1 MYGNHYGGYQP
12 YYPMQGGV
20 PDQLSQLRMQQVPQV
35 APNQGNSGLVWV
47 QGEAGAK
54 SFLVAPGTTVMLMD
68 SESPVFYLKSAD
80 QSGMPMPLRIF
91 DFTERSASQHN
102 EVKPHPDFDPSIYIT
117 RKEFDERMS
126 ILTKKAEVIDA

>member
-1 MYGNHYGGYQP
+1 MYGNHYGGYP
-12 YYPMQGGV
+12 SYYPIQGNV
-20 PDQLSQLRMQQVPQV
+20 PDQLSQLRMQQ
-35 APNQGNSGLVWV
+35 APLTAPSQGNSGLVWV

-91 DFTERSASQHN
+91 DFTERSAAHTDAKQHP
-102 EVKPHPDFDPSIYIT
+102 EFDPSIYIT

-126 ILTKKAEVIDA
+126 MLTKKEEVTDA

>member
-1 MYGNHYGGYQP
+1 
-12 YYPMQGGV
+12 
-20 PDQLSQLRMQQVPQV
+20 MQQVPTT
-35 APNQGNSGLVWV
+35 ATPPQGNSGLVWV

-91 DFTERSASQHN
+91 DFTERSATHT
-102 EVKPHPDFDPSIYIT
+102 ETKPQTDFDPSIYIT

-126 ILTKKAEVIDA
+126 MLTKKSEVIDA

>member
-1 MYGNHYGGYQP
+1 MYGNHYGGYP
-12 YYPMQGGV
+12 SYYPMQGNV
-20 PDQLSQLRMQQVPQV
+20 PDQLSQLRMQQVPPT
-35 APNQGNSGLVWV
+35 ATPPQGNSGLVWV

-91 DFTERSASQHN
+91 DFTERSATHT
-102 EVKPHPDFDPSIYIT
+102 ETKPQTEFDPSIYIT

-126 ILTKKAEVIDA
+126 MLTKKAEVIDA

>member
-1 MYGNHYGGYQP
+1 MYGNYYGGYP
-12 YYPMQGGV
+12 SYYPMQGNV
-20 PDQLSQLRMQQVPQV
+20 PDQLSQLRMQQ
-35 APNQGNSGLVWV
+35 APTTAQQSNSGLVWV

-91 DFTERSASQHN
+91 DFTERSATHT
-102 EVKPHPDFDPSIYIT
+102 EAKPQTDFDPSIYIT

-126 ILTKKAEVIDA
+126 MLTKKPEVTDA

>member
-1 MYGNHYGGYQP
+1 MYGNYYGGYP
-12 YYPMQGGV
+12 SYYPMQGGV
-20 PDQLSQLRMQQVPQV
+20 PDQLSHLRMQQSQQV
-35 APNQGNSGLVWV
+35 ALPSQGNNGLVWV

-91 DFTERSASQHN
+91 DFTERLNAQPT
-102 EVKPHPDFDPSIYIT
+102 EAKPNGFDPDLFVT
-117 RKEFDERMS
+117 RKEFDEKIAM
-126 ILTKKAEVIDA
+126 LAKEENNA

>member
-1 MYGNHYGGYQP
+1 MYGNHYGGYP
-12 YYPMQGGV
+12 SYYPMQGNV
-20 PDQLSQLRMQQVPQV
+20 PDQLSQLRMQQAPTPAPQ
-35 APNQGNSGLVWV
+35 GGSGLVWV

-91 DFTERSASQHN
+91 DFTERNATHT
-102 EVKPHPDFDPSIYIT
+102 EAKPQTEFDPSIYIT

-126 ILTKKAEVIDA
+126 MLTKKTEVTDA

>member
-1 MYGNHYGGYQP
+1 MYGNHYAGYP
-12 YYPMQGGV
+12 SYYPMQGNV
-20 PDQLSQLRMQQVPQV
+20 PDQLSQLRMQQ
-35 APNQGNSGLVWV
+35 APTPAQQGGSGLVWV

-80 QSGMPMPLRIF
+80 QIGMPMPLRIF
-91 DFTERSASQHN
+91 DFTERNATHT
-102 EVKPHPDFDPSIYIT
+102 EAKPQTEFDPSIYIT

-126 ILTKKAEVIDA
+126 MLTKKTEVTDA